1 MKFIVTGMNIVR
13 LKDGYVP
20 KMNDDN
26 FSCWTR
32 DEIIDTEEN
41 EMFADCRTPYEVED
55 RYETFWNRLNDNY
68 ENSEIVKVLNVREV
82 A

>member
-1 MKFIVTGMNIVR
+1 MKFIVTGINIAR

-20 KMNDDN
+20 KMNEDN

-41 EMFADCRTPYEVED
+41 TMFSDCLTPYEVED
-55 RYETFWNRLNDNY
+55 RYETFWNRLNNNY
-68 ENSEIVKVLNVREV
+68 ENFEIVKVLDVRRV

>member
-1 MKFIVTGMNIVR
+1 MKFIVTGMNITR

-41 EMFADCRTPYEVED
+41 ELFADCRTPYEVED

-68 ENSEIVKVLNVREV
+68 KNFEIVKVLNVREV